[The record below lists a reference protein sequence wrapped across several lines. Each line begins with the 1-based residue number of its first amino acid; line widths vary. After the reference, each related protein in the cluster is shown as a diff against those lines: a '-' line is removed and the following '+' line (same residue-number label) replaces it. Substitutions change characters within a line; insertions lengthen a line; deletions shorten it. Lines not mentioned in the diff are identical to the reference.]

1 MTITDLPIPHGEAA
15 LDALPVLERA
25 LAGDSPIRPHEAGT
39 TPDPLPRH
47 DAPLP
52 DDLAVVVGTSGST
65 GTPKLAM
72 LGAQALA
79 ASAAATH
86 DRLGGP
92 GQWLLAL
99 PPHHIAGLQVL
110 LRSIHA
116 GTRPIVTDPGLTP
129 FALVEAVAAMSGER
143 RYASLVPAQLA
154 TMAADPMGLEGLRRL
169 DAVLVG
175 GAAAPPQVVAAAR
188 EAGVR
193 VVLTYGMSETCG
205 GCVYDGRALS
215 GVDAAVDEDGA
226 LVLGGPVIAHGYLGQ
241 PELTTTHFVE
251 RGGQRWFR
259 TNDLGAVDERG
270 KVSVLG
276 RADDLIN
283 SGGLKVAPR
292 IVEEA
297 VLAHVPA
304 ITAAVAVGVPHERWG
319 EGVGLLVVTSPQ
331 GPPVGRVPD
340 EGVGQIRD
348 MLRAHLPAHALPQRV
363 HVVDALPTRG
373 PGKPDRDAAVR
384 MLG

>member
-1 MTITDLPIPHGEAA
+1 M
-15 LDALPVLERA
+15 
-25 LAGDSPIRPHEAGT
+25 
-39 TPDPLPRH
+39 
-47 DAPLP
+47 
-52 DDLAVVVGTSGST
+52 
-65 GTPKLAM
+65 
-72 LGAQALA
+72 
-79 ASAAATH
+79 
-86 DRLGGP
+86 
-92 GQWLLAL
+92 
-99 PPHHIAGLQVL
+99 
-110 LRSIHA
+110 
-116 GTRPIVTDPGLTP
+116 
-129 FALVEAVAAMSGER
+129 
-143 RYASLVPAQLA
+143 
-154 TMAADPMGLEGLRRL
+154 
-169 DAVLVG
+169 
-175 GAAAPPQVVAAAR
+175 
-188 EAGVR
+188 
-193 VVLTYGMSETCG
+193 
-205 GCVYDGRALS
+205 
-215 GVDAAVDEDGA
+215 
-226 LVLGGPVIAHGYLGQ
+226 LGGPVVAHGYLGQ